1 MSPLRYMAALP
12 LALALLTAPAYAAVD
27 FTPVTNHIIE
37 IGAGILTIFGTW
49 ALNSL
54 RSWLDAKTGLKNS
67 QLEDDIQQRMNEAL
81 LRGIAAA
88 KAKAETELGKTVKQ
102 VDLHNFIAEQGAK
115 YVVSHWPDLT
125 KSLTPEKIV
134 AMVRARLVP
143 GPEADA
149 ANAITIAKA
158 AAPKP

>member
-1 MSPLRYMAALP
+1 MSSLRTMAALP

-37 IGAGILTIFGTW
+37 IGAGVLAIFGTW

-88 KAKAETELGKTVKQ
+88 KAAAETQTSKTLGKVE
-102 VDLHNFIAEQGAK
+102 LNSFIAEKAAK
-115 YVVSHWPDLT
+115 YVVNHWPDLT
-125 KSLTPEKIV
+125 KDLTPEKIV
-134 AMVRARLVP
+134 AMVRARLSS

-149 ANAITIAKA
+149 ANAIAIAKA